1 MSTVE
6 KKTCAELVYDQMMSR
21 SEQLEELN
29 DIIRND
35 EFDYDKQEEALEE
48 LNNLAL
54 EISTFKVVKIL
65 LSTGGP
71 SDWLEALIGDEGD
84 LFRLTYH
91 YADWFDHA
99 EIKVPDNSYLWDYA
113 MQIIDTEG

>member
-6 KKTCAELVYDQMMSR
+6 KKTCAELVYDQMISR
-21 SEQLEELN
+21 SEQLEEIN
-29 DIIRND
+29 DILGDDDID
-35 EFDYDKQEEALEE
+35 EEKQEEALEE

-54 EISTFKVVKIL
+54 EISKFKVIKIL

-71 SDWLEALIGDEGD
+71 ADWLELKVDDDGNPSE
-84 LFRLTYH
+84 LTYH

-99 EIKVPDNSYLWDYA
+99 EVKVPSDSYLWDYA
-113 MQIIDTEG
+113 MQIADTEG

>member
-21 SEQLEELN
+21 NAQLENIN
-29 DIIRND
+29 DIIMDNEID
-35 EFDYDKQEEALEE
+35 EEKLTEALDE
-48 LNNLAL
+48 LDHFAL

-71 SDWLEALIGDEGD
+71 SDWLEALISDEGD
-84 LFRLTYH
+84 LVRLTYH

-99 EIKVPDNSYLWDYA
+99 EIKITYNSYLWDYA